1 MPRKKNSKRFR
12 DKLDTITLPMAD
24 TTKSFE
30 EANSLYEP
38 ILKELWVNTSRDMY
52 VLRMDVADK
61 IGDMQTEIRLDT
73 MNRLLAGEF
82 KNIED
87 VPLYR
92 DEASGQVRNIPQEI
106 TPWFMFMAWLNE
118 TENKIYR

>member
-38 ILKELWVNTSRDMY
+38 ILKEL
-52 VLRMDVADK
+52 
-61 IGDMQTEIRLDT
+61 
-73 MNRLLAGEF
+73 
-82 KNIED
+82 
-87 VPLYR
+87 
-92 DEASGQVRNIPQEI
+92 
-106 TPWFMFMAWLNE
+106 
-118 TENKIYR
+118 